1 MGDVIILEP
10 GSIIPADCLLL
21 EGNDVT
27 VDEKFY
33 TENERAFKSVALD
46 SNDKD
51 KDPFLFSSS
60 IMLNGSGRALVC
72 CVGVNSTRPKPVF
85 DTEDKTPLQLRLNKL
100 AEVFKRYA
108 IKASLIIFA
117 ASLVNLIVKAFIN
130 DKYTFDSILNDI
142 VLYIT
147 QFIAVIIVVI
157 PEGLSLVIVL
167 SLAYSVT
174 LMKNDGLLIKE
185 IKSPEDNA
193 TINQILIGK
202 TGTLTTGNLKVKKFW
217 VHEQVKDNVRAD
229 TLYNSKLEDN
239 VQKLIEHSIIYNCD
253 ARIEINDDAKFEPV
267 GNNTEVA
274 LLKLLQDSDVSVHRI
289 IKKKSDRVKY
299 SQPFS
304 SEFKYSVNAIEYKP
318 G

>member
-1 MGDVIILEP
+1 LLKWQQKGTIGVVRGKKGVTQTISINKLVVGDVIVLEP

-27 VDEKFY
+27 VDEKFF
-33 TENERAFKSVALD
+33 TENEKAFKSVVAEDQLHG
-46 SNDKD
+46 

-60 IMLNGSGRALVC
+60 IMLKGSGKALVC
-72 CVGVNSTRPKPVF
+72 SVGVNSNRPKAVF
-85 DTEDKTPLQLRLNKL
+85 DTNAKTALQERLNIL
-100 AEVFKRYA
+100 AGVFKQYA

-117 ASLVNLIVKAFIN
+117 ASVVNLIVKAIIN

-147 QFIAVIIVVI
+147 QLIAVIIVVI

-217 VHEQVKDNVRAD
+217 VHGQVKDNVRSD
-229 TLYNSKLEDN
+229 TLYNS
-239 VQKLIEHSIIYNCD
+239 
-253 ARIEINDDAKFEPV
+253 
-267 GNNTEVA
+267 
-274 LLKLLQDSDVSVHRI
+274 
-289 IKKKSDRVKY
+289 
-299 SQPFS
+299 
-304 SEFKYSVNAIEYKP
+304 
-318 G
+318 

>member
-1 MGDVIILEP
+1 MLKWQQKGTIGVVRGKKGVTQTISINKLVVGDVIVLEP
-10 GSIIPADCLLL
+10 GCIIPADCLLL

-27 VDEKFY
+27 VDEQFFS
-33 TENERAFKSVALD
+33 ENEKAFKSVVVEG
-46 SNDKD
+46 KHHGM
-51 KDPFLFSSS
+51 DPFLFSSS
-60 IMLNGSGRALVC
+60 IMLKGSGKALVC
-72 CVGVNSTRPKPVF
+72 SVGVNSNRPKAVF
-85 DTEDKTPLQLRLNKL
+85 DTDAKTALQERLNNL
-100 AEVFKRYA
+100 AGVFKQYA

-130 DKYTFDSILNDI
+130 EDYTFDSILNDI

-147 QFIAVIIVVI
+147 QLIAVIIVVI

-217 VHEQVKDNVRAD
+217 VHGQVKDNVRSD
-229 TLYNSKLEDN
+229 TLYNS
-239 VQKLIEHSIIYNCD
+239 
-253 ARIEINDDAKFEPV
+253 
-267 GNNTEVA
+267 
-274 LLKLLQDSDVSVHRI
+274 
-289 IKKKSDRVKY
+289 
-299 SQPFS
+299 
-304 SEFKYSVNAIEYKP
+304 
-318 G
+318 

>member
-1 MGDVIILEP
+1 MLKWQQKGTIGVVRGKTGVTKTISINKLVVGDVIILEP
-10 GSIIPADCLLL
+10 GCIIPADCVLL

-27 VDEKFY
+27 VDENNKK
-33 TENERAFKSVALD
+33 ADKAVVLD
-46 SNDKD
+46 DKDID
-51 KDPFLFSSS
+51 KDPYLFSSS
-60 IMLNGSGRALVC
+60 IMLKGSGRALVC

-85 DTEDKTPLQLRLNKL
+85 DTDAKTALQERLNKL
-100 AEVFKRYA
+100 AAVFKQYA

-130 DKYTFDSILNDI
+130 EDYTFDSILNDI

-147 QFIAVIIVVI
+147 QLIAVIIVVI

-167 SLAYSVT
+167 SLAYSVN

-217 VHEQVKDNVRAD
+217 VHGQVKDNVRSD
-229 TLYNSKLEDN
+229 TLYNS
-239 VQKLIEHSIIYNCD
+239 
-253 ARIEINDDAKFEPV
+253 
-267 GNNTEVA
+267 
-274 LLKLLQDSDVSVHRI
+274 
-289 IKKKSDRVKY
+289 
-299 SQPFS
+299 
-304 SEFKYSVNAIEYKP
+304 
-318 G
+318 